1 MANSRASIVDTLLA
15 GKPGEIYVPEDG
27 DLASMRG
34 ILKHRQVLT
43 LAPVTDFGAVQAKD
57 IVLVKWRG
65 GNTILHVVQEVQGDQ
80 FLIANS
86 LGKINGW
93 VSGSDI
99 LGRVI
104 KILDPEPLPGIP
116 EMLERLHAAFQ
127 KLVERAQVDEPTTRR
142 LFSVLDDMQWYAGR
156 IGEQRWTEYPRQNKY
171 SFRWHLWHITRQAE
185 ELTGSPAPASILALI
200 DHGKWHTGYVA
211 ELVALFEQEDWVND

>member
-1 MANSRASIVDTLLA
+1 MTNTRKSIVDTLLA
-15 GKPGEIYVPEDG
+15 GQTGEIYVPEDG

-43 LAPVTDFGAVQAKD
+43 LAPVTDFSSVQAKD

-93 VSGSDI
+93 VHGSEI

-104 KILDPEPLPGIP
+104 QIVEPEPLPAIP
-116 EMLERLHAAFQ
+116 EMLEQLGAAYQ
-127 KLVERAQVDEPTTRR
+127 KLVERLQLDEQTIQR
-142 LFSVLDDMQWYAGR
+142 LFSVLDDMRWYAGR
-156 IGEQRWTEYPRQNKY
+156 IGEPRWAEYPRQNKY

-185 ELTGSPAPASILALI
+185 EMTGSPTSASILTLI
-200 DHGKWHTGYVA
+200 DHSKWHTGSVA
-211 ELVALFEQEDWVND
+211 ELMALFEREDWIEA